1 MKKLFFVVSFLI
13 LFVSNALA
21 VTVGEVKDKMGSTF
35 NERGGKTYKVEP
47 GYLLEMNDFLQTG
60 EDGAMNI
67 VVVDKT
73 KITLAPNTEFLID
86 EFAFDTTSVPIEASL
101 EVSINVGTF
110 TYESGQI
117 SALDSDAV
125 EIGTPTATITVQGT
139 AFTGTV
145 DPMGVTTIT
154 LLPDSEGRVGE
165 VTVSN
170 DAGTQTLTSVYTSVT
185 VVSTDVMI
193 KAPTVVNPK
202 DQSQLFDLD
211 SVEEDI
217 KDENF
222 GKFDRKENNE
232 FLENEKETFE
242 SNELLESSDEF
253 KEVEMD
259 ANEAQEIEEAIIAE
273 ELTVEGDTL
282 TDSNSTTTVEV
293 EIGETQSFEEQAVEE
308 VKEEIA
314 EVNEIDT
321 SYYDSWEEDLKDWG
335 YIDEDNQ
342 ISVWDAEGETK
353 MDWDDGKSMFSEM
366 VQAYFDAIG
375 CSDCTWDNINW
386 DDVNWDEVD
395 WEAYD
400 EAYNEILEDYGL
412 TSWNTEVEDKTEEVV
427 EEATEVT
434 EGYTWEDFTLDDEYY
449 SNSDY
454 IANGGP
460 PTLTISNY
468 CDYNG
473 YDSSWCNQEYV
484 DYLNDWYSDDW
495 ALKKKFTEWT
505 KESKAIFEKMY
516 GWCWVGNY
524 EWEFCDGQPAP
535 WKMGSL
541 DGKYV
546 SDWDWD
552 DWNTFWNETYNWYY
566 YGEYADDYGDVVT
579 LEEEYGYEDD
589 YDQDY
594 ELTLWLADIDNETDC
609 VNWGYYWDKANS
621 ACGTEW
627 VDNSGAETT
636 TTTSGEIINYATG
649 EITQTTVTTDGVTGA
664 TSSSTATGR
673 FTTGGNDDDATASTS
688 GDYTIIN
695 RTHGGHT
702 AYVSAETDE
711 SADVQI
717 VQDSETQNITLGTDS
732 TKPYITIIQTD

>member
-67 VVVDKT
+67 VFVDKT

-217 KDENF
+217 KDKNF

-232 FLENEKETFE
+232 FLENEKESFE
-242 SNELLESSDEF
+242 SNELLESGDEF

-259 ANEAQEIEEAIIAE
+259 ANEAQEIEEAIKQK
-273 ELTVEGDTL
+273 
-282 TDSNSTTTVEV
+282 N
-293 EIGETQSFEEQAVEE
+293 
-308 VKEEIA
+308 
-314 EVNEIDT
+314 
-321 SYYDSWEEDLKDWG
+321 
-335 YIDEDNQ
+335 
-342 ISVWDAEGETK
+342 
-353 MDWDDGKSMFSEM
+353 
-366 VQAYFDAIG
+366 
-375 CSDCTWDNINW
+375 
-386 DDVNWDEVD
+386 
-395 WEAYD
+395 
-400 EAYNEILEDYGL
+400 
-412 TSWNTEVEDKTEEVV
+412 
-427 EEATEVT
+427 
-434 EGYTWEDFTLDDEYY
+434 
-449 SNSDY
+449 
-454 IANGGP
+454 
-460 PTLTISNY
+460 
-468 CDYNG
+468 
-473 YDSSWCNQEYV
+473 
-484 DYLNDWYSDDW
+484 
-495 ALKKKFTEWT
+495 
-505 KESKAIFEKMY
+505 
-516 GWCWVGNY
+516 
-524 EWEFCDGQPAP
+524 
-535 WKMGSL
+535 
-541 DGKYV
+541 
-546 SDWDWD
+546 
-552 DWNTFWNETYNWYY
+552 
-566 YGEYADDYGDVVT
+566 
-579 LEEEYGYEDD
+579 
-589 YDQDY
+589 
-594 ELTLWLADIDNETDC
+594 
-609 VNWGYYWDKANS
+609 
-621 ACGTEW
+621 
-627 VDNSGAETT
+627 
-636 TTTSGEIINYATG
+636 
-649 EITQTTVTTDGVTGA
+649 
-664 TSSSTATGR
+664 
-673 FTTGGNDDDATASTS
+673 
-688 GDYTIIN
+688 
-695 RTHGGHT
+695 
-702 AYVSAETDE
+702 
-711 SADVQI
+711 
-717 VQDSETQNITLGTDS
+717 
-732 TKPYITIIQTD
+732 